1 MFLYYN
7 SYHKNIEM
15 ADYVVYNVYK
25 ENNTISVLKEGI
37 IMIRWLIHGFF
48 WLLGNHPIELWLYG
62 GFIFGLIKAFWW
74 DERLGR

>member
-1 MFLYYN
+1 
-7 SYHKNIEM
+7 
-15 ADYVVYNVYK
+15 
-25 ENNTISVLKEGI
+25 
-37 IMIRWLIHGFF
+37 MIRWLIHGFF